1 MSTHDRLDNQE
12 HADAPK
18 DTSHGL
24 SLDDAEAMDEA
35 VQAEESTDVAL
46 ASASDA
52 DTGDLRDARE
62 SQ

>member
-18 DTSHGL
+18 DTSQGL
-24 SLDDAEAMDEA
+24 SRDDAEAIDEA